1 MRTIINA
8 NPLSFKLVKV
18 ADIIPQTP
26 FYMLVK
32 CRILVSRVN
41 INHIFT
47 TSSSSNIENDDEI
60 NLLND
65 IEMNNAEEESLI
77 SMQANNNIRILH
89 FHSQRNNEVIHGGS
103 NPGH

>member
-32 CRILVSRVN
+32 MQNFGIESQYQS
-41 INHIFT
+41 HFT

-65 IEMNNAEEESLI
+65 IEMNNAETESLI
-77 SMQANNNIRILH
+77 SMQANNNIRIFH